1 MSRDWNATSTSRPS
15 DPMNT
20 ARIDTRP
27 WYWSSLP
34 EALPRERLQGDI
46 ETDVCVIGGGIA
58 GCSAALHLAERGYRV
73 ALIEEHQVGWGA
85 SGRSGAQAIFGVA
98 AGQDSLTALLGAQ
111 DARAIWD
118 VSVEALT
125 LQRDLIARH
134 GIDCDYVA
142 GQLHVAIKPRQERE
156 LTQWHEE
163 LQTRYGYTSVSLVDR
178 TALRGQV
185 DSPRYTLGLHDS
197 NSGHLHPLKYVRGL
211 AAAAERAGARIFE
224 GARAQS
230 FTQGAA
236 GVTVQTAAGTVRAR
250 QLLLAG
256 NAWLG
261 DTAPALARRILGVGT
276 YIIATETL
284 GAERAAALLPQNAAV
299 TDINWVLD
307 YFRRSADHRLLFGGR
322 VSYSGLDPFNTA
334 EATRRRMLK
343 VFPQLAYVRVEHAW
357 GGYVDIT
364 MNRAPDFGRLSRDV
378 YYLQGFSGHGIAL
391 TGIAGQLVA
400 EAIAGS
406 SERFDVFARIPHRE
420 FPGGQLLR
428 RPALVLA
435 MLWYRLRD
443 LL

>member
-1 MSRDWNATSTSRPS
+1 
-15 DPMNT
+15 MNRT
-20 ARIDTRP
+20 GIDTQP
-27 WYWSSLP
+27 WYWASEPTP
-34 EALPRERLQGDI
+34 ERRPALADDVD
-46 ETDVCVIGGGIA
+46 TDVCVVGGGIA

-73 ALIEEHQVGWGA
+73 VLLEQEAIGWGA

-98 AGQDSLTALLGAQ
+98 AAQDKLEALLGAA
-111 DARAIWD
+111 DARRIWD
-118 VSVEALT
+118 MSIEALA
-125 LQRDLIARH
+125 LQRELIATH

-142 GQLHVAIKPRQERE
+142 GQLHVAIKPRHETE
-156 LTQWHEE
+156 LRQWHEE
-163 LQTRYGYTSVSLVDR
+163 LHCKYGYRSVSLVDR
-178 TALRGQV
+178 AELPGYV
-185 DSPRYTLGLHDS
+185 DSARYTLGLHDS
-197 NSGHLHPLKYVRGL
+197 NSGHLHPLRYVRGL
-211 AAAAERAGARIFE
+211 AAAAERAGCRIFE
-224 GARAQS
+224 GTRALS
-230 FTQGAA
+230 FTQGE
-236 GVTVQTAAGTVRAR
+236 GVQLRTAAGSVRAR

-261 DTAPALARRILGVGT
+261 DTAPQLARRIMGVGT
-276 YIIATETL
+276 YVVATEVL
-284 GAERAAALLPQNAAV
+284 GEARAAALLPRNTAV

-334 EATRRRMLK
+334 EATRQRMLA
-343 VFPQLAYVRVEHAW
+343 VFPQLAGVRIEHAW

-391 TGIAGQLVA
+391 TGLAGKLVA

-435 MLWYRLRD
+435 MLWFRLRD